1 MSRGGIASRG
11 ASQTDVAKLAGVSPQ
26 TVSRVA
32 TGATN
37 VRPATRARVRRAME
51 ELGYVPNGAARALRY
66 GRHGCIGLV
75 FTDFLR
81 TGEARTAQAVSAAA
95 AEHGL
100 DVLLAQIGP
109 GGPRFSE
116 EEMESRY
123 RDLLERT
130 APLVDGFVVQGIE
143 LERPQALPD
152 SAAPLVMASSRPGPF
167 CTVGCAQA
175 EGIRAAVEHLLG
187 LGHRTVHFVAG
198 PESSL
203 QAQDRLAGWRAT
215 LAAHDCPVPV
225 PVQGDWTPDSGY
237 RAAEELLADPDVT
250 AVLTAN
256 DEMAAGVMRAFHE
269 HGLSVPADISVVGFD
284 DVGAELLWPR
294 LTTVRQDFEGIGRH
308 LIAELAELMDHPGEM
323 GRAAHVLVSSPLV
336 VRESTA
342 APGRRGASA

>member
-11 ASQTDVAKLAGVSPQ
+11 ASQADVAALAGVSPQ

-32 TGATN
+32 TGAMN
-37 VRPATRARVRRAME
+37 VRPATRTRVRRAME

-100 DVLLAQIGP
+100 DVVLAQIGP

-116 EEMESRY
+116 QEMESHY
-123 RDLLERT
+123 RDLLVRT

-143 LERPQALPD
+143 LEYPQALPD

-167 CTVGCAQA
+167 ATVGCAQA
-175 EGIRAAVEHLLG
+175 EGIRAAVEHLLE
-187 LGHRTVHFVAG
+187 LGHRTVHFIAG
-198 PESSL
+198 PRVSM
-203 QAQDRLAGWRAT
+203 QAQDRLAGWRAA
-215 LAAHDCPVPV
+215 LAAHGCRVPE
-225 PVQGDWTPDSGY
+225 PVQGDWTPASGY
-237 RAAEELLADPDVT
+237 RAADSLLADPGTT
-250 AVLTAN
+250 AVLAAN
-256 DEMAAGVMRAFHE
+256 DEMAAGFMRALHDR
-269 HGLSVPADISVVGFD
+269 GVRVPTDISVVGFD
-284 DVGAELLWPR
+284 DVAADLLWPR
-294 LTTVRQDFEGIGRH
+294 LTTVRQDFERIGRH
-308 LIAELAELMDHPGEM
+308 LIAELAELMEHPGE
-323 GRAAHVLVSSPLV
+323 RRPAAHVLVSSPLV

-342 APGRRGASA
+342 SPGR